1 MFNYS
6 KDGVVVSTVLGA
18 RTINKEGKY
27 PVKIKVYYQKKP
39 KYYSIGIC
47 MTKEEWNKLP
57 DSKSFEN
64 RKIKQAIESSF
75 SLVRMNVEALVGK
88 GTFSFNTLNLRLGKA
103 TGDTLNSAI
112 RAKIEELK
120 SEDRIGTMQFF
131 KCTLVMVEEVG
142 GKDIP
147 FSAITVE
154 WLQKCEKLW
163 SKTKSVSTIG
173 MHMRNIRTLMN
184 EAKRAGVSKESQYP
198 FGKGLFEIKTGIGR
212 KKGLTKKLLK
222 VISDYKSGNKMTN
235 RYKDFWIFI
244 YEQEAS
250 VSEPIT
256 QEEAA
261 ENTPEKREYTIDELI
276 DMLGP
281 DIECENE
288 AEAEDTSSSEKE
300 DNGEDI
306 FAALDDWTED
316 DDEEEFSDEIIDMF
330 DKTLEEKG
338 LGDAYFERLERN
350 IKEHEEA
357 QKERELYIDEV
368 KWILLI
374 ITTIGLLL
382 AISLRICLM
391 RKVGLYSIRLV
402 VFIPI
407 MTMMKLTVN
416 IPL

>member
-1 MFNYS
+1 M
-6 KDGVVVSTVLGA
+6 T
-18 RTINKEGKY
+18 R
-27 PVKIKVYYQKKP
+27 KKR
-39 KYYSIGIC
+39 
-47 MTKEEWNKLP
+47 TKEEQPLTTEVVGVKK
-57 DSKSFEN
+57 KSP
-64 RKIKQAIESSF
+64 KK
-75 SLVRMNVEALVGK
+75 K
-88 GTFSFNTLNLRLGKA
+88 KA
-103 TGDTLNSAI
+103 
-112 RAKIEELK
+112 
-120 SEDRIGTMQFF
+120 
-131 KCTLVMVEEVG
+131 VEEKPV
-142 GKDIP
+142 
-147 FSAITVE
+147 VV
-154 WLQKCEKLW
+154 Q
-163 SKTKSVSTIG
+163 
-173 MHMRNIRTLMN
+173 
-184 EAKRAGVSKESQYP
+184 
-198 FGKGLFEIKTGIGR
+198 
-212 KKGLTKKLLK
+212 
-222 VISDYKSGNKMTN
+222 
-235 RYKDFWIFI
+235 
-244 YEQEAS
+244 EQEAS
-250 VSEPIT
+250 VNEPIT

-281 DIECENE
+281 DIECEDE
-288 AEAEDTSSSEKE
+288 AEVEDTSSSEKE

-407 MTMMKLTVN
+407 MTMMKLIVN